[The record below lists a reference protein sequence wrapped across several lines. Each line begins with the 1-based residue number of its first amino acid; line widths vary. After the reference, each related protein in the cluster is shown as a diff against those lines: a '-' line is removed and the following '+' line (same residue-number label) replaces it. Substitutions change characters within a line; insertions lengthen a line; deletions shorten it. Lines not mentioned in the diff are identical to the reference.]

1 MSYLRHGQLPRT
13 RSCDS
18 TNTTTTT
25 ITPTNV
31 SQLLNMN
38 AELPD
43 LPGAHDFQLPKNTI
57 QNSFVGGV
65 DSLDWA
71 PDQSASPVSDLAA
84 SETATDS
91 NLLTSP
97 AIAKTRPS
105 DSTYISPNAYAAV
118 RTPMGAF
125 SLPPMTV
132 ANEIPYISPIESPML
147 SPTGDNDGNI
157 SGIFAEEPIADLA
170 QEKDVSPRVAYAQVA
185 ADAAAASRARSRK
198 ASKLLGL
205 FKADEPLATETI
217 DNEGNGASR
226 TPWRHGVGA
235 YDKKLNEKNGDND
248 DVASAT
254 YIVHQQHRV
263 NDNSDDEQ
271 LSEDEKPPIAI
282 ELLPYKHQVGGHHAL
297 FRFSH
302 KAVCKALAKREN
314 QWYEAVEQN
323 HSDLLKFMPKYI
335 GVLNVRHTVDLSDE
349 EEINARHRS
358 TNGIG
363 LRSLSRLPEVVLDDN
378 RHIIPESIIK
388 KYSSSAPSQDSGHD
402 SYHAHNSHGHENT
415 GDSPMQQRFP
425 SWGATQINHKLQEQ
439 VMVEALATVIVHSP
453 HRRVSSGKGLLGSRR
468 HVSTTDLPSAA
479 SVASRKPFV
488 PNTAVSD
495 GEVSAEAS
503 PNAGPTKEDD
513 ILFPIDDI
521 QEIPELESP
530 HKRRS
535 SSTVNFSSLKLGA
548 TAAESGSQGLKS
560 PKVKMISPAR
570 HKSKC
575 TRTERFLLLEDLTSG
590 MKRPCVLDLKMGTR
604 QYGIDATPAKQASQA
619 KKCATTTSRKLG
631 VRICG
636 MQVWNVKE
644 QQYIY
649 QDKYFGRKLRAG
661 DEFRDCLR
669 LFLAGGR
676 SDDALLRYI
685 PRILRK
691 LSEIEN
697 IIRRLVGYRLYGS
710 SLLLMYDAG
719 DENSKINLR
728 IIDFAQCVAAEE
740 TSLNNASCPPKY
752 PDQPDMGYLR
762 GIITLN
768 QYFYRIGKESADNI
782 GIKFDELLLEEDGPD
797 SKLPAIGDLI
807 MDEHG
812 MDDGADEPVS
822 A

>member
-1 MSYLRHGQLPRT
+1 MSYFRNGQLPRT

-18 TNTTTTT
+18 TSTTTTT
-25 ITPTNV
+25 ITSTNV

-43 LPGAHDFQLPKNTI
+43 LPAAHDFQLPKKTLPH
-57 QNSFVGGV
+57 SFVGRV
-65 DSLDWA
+65 DSLDA
-71 PDQSASPVSDLAA
+71 PDQSASPVSGLAV
-84 SETATDS
+84 SETPTDS
-91 NLLTSP
+91 RLLTSP
-97 AIAKTRPS
+97 TVAKTKPS
-105 DSTYISPNAYAAV
+105 DSTYTSPNAYATV

-157 SGIFAEEPIADLA
+157 SGIFPEEPIADLA
-170 QEKDVSPRVAYAQVA
+170 HEKGLSPRVAYAQAA

-205 FKADEPLATETI
+205 FKADEPQATEPI

-226 TPWRHGVGA
+226 TPWRRGVGA
-235 YDKKLNEKNGDND
+235 DQRLNKKNGDND

-254 YIVHQQHRV
+254 YIVHQQHKV

-282 ELLPYKHQVGGHHAL
+282 ELLPYNHQVGGHHAL

-314 QWYEAVEQN
+314 LWYEAVEQN

-349 EEINARHRS
+349 EEMKARHRS
-358 TNGIG
+358 TNGTG
-363 LRSLSRLPEVVLDDN
+363 LRTLSRLPEVVLDDN

-388 KYSSSAPSQDSGHD
+388 KYSSSAPSQDSVHD
-402 SYHAHNSHGHENT
+402 SYHDHNSHSHEST
-415 GDSPMQQRFP
+415 GDSSMQQRFP

-453 HRRVSSGKGLLGSRR
+453 HRRVSSEKGLLGSRR

-479 SVASRKPFV
+479 SVASRKPFA
-488 PNTAVSD
+488 PNTVVSD

-521 QEIPELESP
+521 HEIPELESG
-530 HKRRS
+530 HQKRS
-535 SSTVNFSSLKLGA
+535 SSTGNFSSLKLGA
-548 TAAESGSQGLKS
+548 AAAESASQGLKS
-560 PKVKMISPAR
+560 PKFKMISPAR

-636 MQVWNVKE
+636 MQVWNVRE

-661 DEFRDCLR
+661 AEFRDCLR

-676 SDDALLRYI
+676 SDDALLQYI

-697 IIRRLVGYRLYGS
+697 IIKRLVGYRLYGS

-719 DENSKINLR
+719 DENSKINVR

-762 GIITLN
+762 GINTLK
-768 QYFYRIGKESADNI
+768 QYFYRIGKDSAGNI
-782 GIKFDELLLEEDGPD
+782 GIKFEELLLEEDGPD

-807 MDEHG
+807 MDEQG
-812 MDDGADEPVS
+812 MDDGADDHVS
-822 A
+822 T

>member
-1 MSYLRHGQLPRT
+1 MSFSRHGPTLRS

-18 TNTTTTT
+18 SSTIT

-31 SQLLNMN
+31 SKLLNMN
-38 AELPD
+38 VLQQDLTNAPHDLQLPTVAALD
-43 LPGAHDFQLPKNTI
+43 LPAN
-57 QNSFVGGV
+57 
-65 DSLDWA
+65 A
-71 PDQSASPVSDLAA
+71 PDQPSRPGSDLRTFEPA
-84 SETATDS
+84 SSDS
-91 NLLTSP
+91 SLLTSNAVEKIP
-97 AIAKTRPS
+97 PS
-105 DSTYISPNAYAAV
+105 SSADVSPQSAYAAV
-118 RTPMGAF
+118 RTPMGPF
-125 SLPPMTV
+125 SLPPTAV

-147 SPTGDNDGNI
+147 SPAPVNDANVSGILPEDPIAGLTQDND
-157 SGIFAEEPIADLA
+157 ELRRE
-170 QEKDVSPRVAYAQVA
+170 AYAQAA
-185 ADAAAASRARSRK
+185 ADAAAASSARSRK

-205 FKADEPLATETI
+205 FKADDAQAAEPI
-217 DNEGNGASR
+217 DNGGGSL
-226 TPWRHGVGA
+226 TPWRQSAGT
-235 YDKKLNEKNGDND
+235 YDEKLNEKNGSND

-254 YIVHQQHRV
+254 YIVHKQPRT

-271 LSEDEKPPIAI
+271 LSDDEIRPIAI

-314 QWYEAVEQN
+314 LWYEAVEQN

-335 GVLNVRHTVDLSDE
+335 GVLNVRHTVESEDDE
-349 EEINARHRS
+349 ELKARRRS
-358 TNGIG
+358 TNAIG
-363 LRSLSRLPEVVLDDN
+363 LRPLSRLPEVVLDDN

-388 KYSSSAPSQDSGHD
+388 KYSSSAPSQDSTHD
-402 SYHAHNSHGHENT
+402 SYPDHNSHSHDSTT
-415 GDSPMQQRFP
+415 GSSMRERFP
-425 SWGATQINHKLQEQ
+425 SWGATQINRKLQEQ
-439 VMVEALATVIVHSP
+439 VMVEALSTVVVHSP
-453 HRRVSSGKGLLGSRR
+453 HRRVSSEKGLLSSRR
-468 HVSTTDLPSAA
+468 HLSTTDLPSAA
-479 SVASRKPFV
+479 TVTARKPSA

-503 PNAGPTKEDD
+503 PNTGPTKEDD

-521 QEIPELESP
+521 QEIPDLESP
-530 HKRRS
+530 HRARS
-535 SSTVNFSSLKLGA
+535 SSTGNFSSLRSGA
-548 TAAESGSQGLKS
+548 TPAEAGRK
-560 PKVKMISPAR
+560 PKKVPPTR
-570 HKSKC
+570 HKSSRC

-590 MKRPCVLDLKMGTR
+590 MNRPCVLDLKMGTR

-644 QQYIY
+644 QRYIY

-661 DEFRDCLR
+661 AEFRDCLK
-669 LFLAGGR
+669 LFLAGGG
-676 SDDALLRYI
+676 SDGALLRYI

-691 LSEIEN
+691 LSDIEK
-697 IIRRLVGYRLYGS
+697 IVKRLVGYRLYGS

-752 PDQPDMGYLR
+752 PDEPDMGYLR
-762 GIITLN
+762 GVNTLK
-768 QYFYRIGKESADNI
+768 QYFYRIGKESADSI
-782 GIKFDELLLEEDGPD
+782 GVNFEQLLLEEDGPD

-807 MDEHG
+807 IDDNGTDDDVDET
-812 MDDGADEPVS
+812 VS
-822 A
+822 T

>member
-18 TNTTTTT
+18 TSTTTTT
-25 ITPTNV
+25 IAPTNV

-43 LPGAHDFQLPKNTI
+43 LPGVDFQLPKDTL
-57 QNSFVGGV
+57 QHSFVGGM
-65 DSLDWA
+65 DSLDHA
-71 PDQSASPVSDLAA
+71 RDQTASPVSDLAV

-91 NLLTSP
+91 SLLTSP
-97 AIAKTRPS
+97 AVAKTKPS
-105 DSTYISPNAYAAV
+105 DSTYISPNAYATV

-125 SLPPMTV
+125 SLPPMTL

-147 SPTGDNDGNI
+147 APTGDNDVNV
-157 SGIFAEEPIADLA
+157 SGIFPEEQIVDLA
-170 QEKDVSPRVAYAQVA
+170 QEKDVSPRVAYAQAA

-205 FKADEPLATETI
+205 FKADEPQATEPI
-217 DNEGNGASR
+217 DKEGNGASR
-226 TPWRHGVGA
+226 APWRHSVGA
-235 YDKKLNEKNGDND
+235 YDQKLNEKNGDND

-263 NDNSDDEQ
+263 NDDSDDEQ
-271 LSEDEKPPIAI
+271 LSEEDEKPPIAI

-314 QWYEAVEQN
+314 LWYEAVEQN

-349 EEINARHRS
+349 EEVKARHRS

-388 KYSSSAPSQDSGHD
+388 KYSSSAPSQDPVHD
-402 SYHAHNSHGHENT
+402 SYHADNSHSHTGT
-415 GDSPMQQRFP
+415 GDSAMRQRFP

-453 HRRVSSGKGLLGSRR
+453 HRRASSEKGLLGSRR
-468 HVSTTDLPSAA
+468 HMSTTDLPSAA

-503 PNAGPTKEDD
+503 PSAGPTKEDD

-530 HKRRS
+530 HKNRS
-535 SSTVNFSSLKLGA
+535 SSTGDFSALKLGA
-548 TAAESGSQGLKS
+548 TAAESGSHALKS
-560 PKVKMISPAR
+560 PKVKMIPPAR

-619 KKCATTTSRKLG
+619 KKCATTSSRKLG

-636 MQVWNVKE
+636 MQVWDVKE

-661 DEFRDCLR
+661 AEFRDCLR

-676 SDDALLRYI
+676 SDNALLRYI

-691 LSEIEN
+691 LSEIEK
-697 IIRRLVGYRLYGS
+697 IIKRLVGYRLYGS

-762 GIITLN
+762 GINTLKR
-768 QYFYRIGKESADNI
+768 YFYRIGKDSADSI
-782 GIKFDELLLEEDGPD
+782 GIKFEELLLEEDGPD
-797 SKLPAIGDLI
+797 SSLPAIGELI